1 MSVEIVFVMVGT
13 THTGNLGAAARAM
26 KTMGFLRLRLV
37 DTCPHLSAEA
47 LARSS
52 GANDVLNNAVSFPT
66 LAEAVADCH
75 TVVGTSARARQL
87 AVPLLPCRKIAEE
100 IGKMAEKTHTVA
112 SDSAPSVQRVAMV
125 FGQERSGLS
134 NESLDLCTR
143 LLRIPCNPEFS
154 SLNLGSAVQVVSYEL
169 SQAVASVPQGAPK
182 PMPGKWKGTEEGHKQ
197 LADSGTAQGS
207 GQESTKGDEISD
219 PDELP
224 ATSEA
229 MHHFFEH
236 LDRIMINTGFLNPDN
251 PRLLRRRVRRY
262 FESNR
267 PSVSELS
274 LFRGILSATENPKK
288 K

>member
-26 KTMGFLRLRLV
+26 KTMGFTRMRLV

-52 GANDVLNNAVSFPT
+52 GANDVLKEAQSFDS
-66 LAEAVADCH
+66 LEEAIADCRV
-75 TVVGTSARARQL
+75 VVGTSARARQL
-87 AVPLLPCRKIAEE
+87 AVPLLSCREIAEE
-100 IGKMAEKTHTVA
+100 LGEASRSNLAGQTVA
-112 SDSAPSVQRVAMV
+112 IV

-143 LLRIPCNPEFS
+143 LLRIPCNPDFS

-169 SQAVASVPQGAPK
+169 SQALVSVPQGAPV
-182 PMPGKWKGTEEGHKQ
+182 PQPGKWKGS
-197 LADSGTAQGS
+197 DSGEPVVTV
-207 GQESTKGDEISD
+207 STD
-219 PDELP
+219 PDDLP

-229 MHHFFEH
+229 MGHFFEH
-236 LDRIMINTGFLNPDN
+236 LDRVMVATGFLDPDN

-262 FESNR
+262 FEANR
-267 PSVSELS
+267 PSGSEIAI
-274 LFRGILSATENPKK
+274 FRGILSSVENPRKRQK
-288 K
+288 G